1 MGIFGRLVS
10 KGLGFVGKIAHGA
23 HGFLG
28 KAVALKDKAKELY
41 EKHTP
46 SGLKAIIQT
55 AMNAT
60 PLGEMARRGEDILNL
75 AHEKSG
81 KIASSLREL
90 QKEGVEPYDVAKKL
104 LSSPEHH
111 HSAAAPVNERM
122 EAMREGKTE

>member
-41 EKHTP
+41 EKHAP
-46 SGLKAIIQT
+46 SGLKAVIET

-60 PLGEMARRGEDILNL
+60 PIGQALRRGEDILNL

-81 KIASSLREL
+81 KIASSLRDL

-104 LSSPEHH
+104 LSSPV
-111 HSAAAPVNERM
+111 SPTAAAEQPNERM
-122 EAMREGKTE
+122 AAMKAE

>member
-41 EKHTP
+41 EKHAP
-46 SGLKAIIQT
+46 SGLKAVIET

-60 PLGEMARRGEDILNL
+60 PIGQALRRGEDILNL

-111 HSAAAPVNERM
+111 SAAAEQPNERM
-122 EAMREGKTE
+122 AAMKAE

>member
-41 EKHTP
+41 EKHAP
-46 SGLKAIIQT
+46 SGLKAVIET

-60 PLGEMARRGEDILNL
+60 PIGQALRRGEDILNL

-81 KIASSLREL
+81 KIASSLKEL

-104 LSSPEHH
+104 LSSPE
-111 HSAAAPVNERM
+111 SPTAAAEQPNPRM
-122 EAMREGKTE
+122 EAMKAE